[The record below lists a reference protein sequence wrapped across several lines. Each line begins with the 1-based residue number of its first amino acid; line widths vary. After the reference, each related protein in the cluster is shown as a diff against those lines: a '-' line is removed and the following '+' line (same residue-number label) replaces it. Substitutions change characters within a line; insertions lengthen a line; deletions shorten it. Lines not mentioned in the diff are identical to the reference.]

1 MTDITYYGQWLDVIG
16 KVTTPDPQ
24 FKYYGQWVDVI
35 LIPTT
40 DTETQIRYYG
50 QWLDIIVKELNGQ
63 AFEFGT
69 LTFNGITFTANE
81 TANMNTGSMLFT
93 GLTFITN
100 GVNFSTGTL
109 ALTGQLMFVIREFET
124 KPLTLTGI
132 GFTTLFADRLF
143 KTGSLTLDDSGFES
157 VTIEGAIRAFF
168 FMEM

>member
-1 MTDITYYGQWLDVIG
+1 MTDITYYGQWVDVIG
-16 KVTTPDPQ
+16 KVTTPDPELKYFGQ
-24 FKYYGQWVDVI
+24 WVDVILVPTTTTLTFVRYYGQWVDVI
-35 LIPTT
+35 
-40 DTETQIRYYG
+40 IR
-50 QWLDIIVKELNGQ
+50 ELNGQ
-63 AFEFGT
+63 AFEIGN
-69 LTFNGITFTANE
+69 LNLNGITFTADE
-81 TANMNTGSMLFT
+81 TANMNTGSLVFT

-143 KTGSLTLDDSGFES
+143 KTGSLTLDDSGFEA

-168 FMEM
+168 FMEF